1 MQEIIRYYPSIVL
14 DILYCY
20 SFSESMDEN
29 PHKQEPRQQ
38 NHPPYVQSLMYLLQ
52 GPHFY
57 KPSKAAILIIV

>member
-52 GPHFY
+52 GPQF
-57 KPSKAAILIIV
+57 L